1 MICIR
6 SRLLSWIASGSLV
19 LGIRAAEPAGS
30 PASASTTLPP
40 PILKVSATDN
50 APATPADP
58 IEAEFQRLLKLDDTA
73 HEAAQAIVDQAAAA
87 TDPLTAP
94 LPLTTRARIDEKIRP
109 VREAYEDFLKHHP
122 DHARSRM
129 AFASFL
135 NDTGNEI
142 ESIEQYEK
150 AKGIN
155 PKDPATWNNLGN
167 LYAHVGPVEKAFPHY
182 EEAIR
187 LKPDE
192 SLYLHNFG
200 TLLFLFRKDAA
211 RFYHLEE
218 ADIFARGIELYRK
231 AIALDPK
238 NFSLASDVAQTYYGV
253 PRPAGKSPEE
263 AQAEETKLITT
274 ALQSWTNVFHLAPG
288 DTEREGVRL
297 HLARW
302 NIRASRFDDAKT
314 HLTAITNAAFL
325 EVKKRLELDLAAKN
339 TGATSSP

>member
-1 MICIR
+1 M
-6 SRLLSWIASGSLV
+6 ASGSMM
-19 LGIRAAEPAGS
+19 LGVGAAETTRPL
-30 PASASTTLPP
+30 ASAALPP
-40 PILKVSATDN
+40 PVLSLSATN
-50 APATPADP
+50 HSTSPTTDP
-58 IEAEFQRLLKLDDTA
+58 VEAEFQRLLKLDDAA
-73 HEAAQAIVDQAAAA
+73 HESAQVIVDQAVAV

-94 LPLTTRARIDEKIRP
+94 LPLTTRARIDAKIRP
-109 VREAYEDFLKHHP
+109 VREAYEDFLKHYP

-135 NDTGNEI
+135 NDTGNEV

-155 PKDPATWNNLGN
+155 PKDPAAWNNLGN

-192 SLYLHNFG
+192 PLYLHNFG

-211 RFYHLEE
+211 RFYHIEE
-218 ADIFARGIELYRK
+218 AAIFTRGINLYRQ

-238 NFSLASDVAQTYYGV
+238 DFSLASDVAQTYYGI

-274 ALQSWTNVFHLAPG
+274 ALQSWTNVFQLAPG
-288 DTEREGVRL
+288 DTEREGIRL

-302 NIRASRFDDAKT
+302 NIRAARFDDAKT
-314 HLTAITNAAFL
+314 HLTAITNAAYL
-325 EVKKRLELDLAAKN
+325 DVKKRLELDLAAKKSG
-339 TGATSSP
+339 TPSSP

>member
-1 MICIR
+1 MTCIHP
-6 SRLLSWIASGSLV
+6 RLLLWIASGSLL
-19 LGIRAAEPAGS
+19 LGAGAAQTTVP
-30 PASASTTLPP
+30 PASSALPP
-40 PILKVSATDN
+40 PVLSLAATN
-50 APATPADP
+50 GIASPLTDP
-58 IEAEFQRLLKLDDTA
+58 LEAEFQRLLKLDDAA
-73 HEAAQAIVDQAAAA
+73 HEAAQGIVDQASAV

-109 VREAYEDFLKHHP
+109 VREAYEEFLKHHP

-135 NDTGNEI
+135 NDTGNEV

-150 AKGIN
+150 AKVLN
-155 PKDPATWNNLGN
+155 PKDPAAWNNLGN

-182 EEAIR
+182 EEAVR

-211 RFYHLEE
+211 RFYHVEE
-218 ADIFARGIELYRK
+218 AAIFTRGIDLYRK
-231 AIALDPK
+231 AIALNPK
-238 NFSLASDVAQTYYGV
+238 DFTLASDVAQTYYGI

-263 AQAEETKLITT
+263 AQAEETRLITT

-297 HLARW
+297 HLVRW

-314 HLTAITNAAFL
+314 HLNAITNAAYL
-325 EVKKRLELDLAAKN
+325 EVKKRLELDLAAKKS
-339 TGATSSP
+339 GAPSSP